1 MGLDKEAIGFLIVGG
16 LILAAIL
23 FVAGIFRER
32 NTCALC
38 GNKSSPLILRDHDQP
53 DHDLPN
59 TGEWN
64 ELVKCKRCGYKWRR
78 APMLMGGGDGGGPG
92 GGD

>member
-1 MGLDKEAIGFLIVGG
+1 MNNETIGFLIVGG
-16 LILAAIL
+16 LILAAVVFVVGIL
-23 FVAGIFRER
+23 RER

-38 GNKSSPLILRDHDQP
+38 GNTSSPLILRGHDQP

-64 ELVKCKRCGYKWRR
+64 ELVKCKHCGYKWRR
-78 APMLMGGGDGGGPG
+78 APLLMGGVDGGGYG
-92 GGD
+92 GGT

>member
-1 MGLDKEAIGFLIVGG
+1 MGLDKETVGFLIVGG

-32 NTCALC
+32 NTCLRC
-38 GNKSSPLILRDHDQP
+38 GNTSNPLILRHHDKP
-53 DHDLPN
+53 DHDFPN

-64 ELVKCKRCGYKWRR
+64 ELVKCKHCGFKWRR
-78 APMLMGGGDGGGPG
+78 SPLLMGGVDGGGDGGGT
-92 GGD
+92 